1 MYISDKDHLFYSK
14 LEDGIS
20 LCYTRQKPYFFSL
33 MSERRQAMARDF
45 LENQYFSSY
54 SFWGGY
60 NLAERKLLGL
70 FFDDT
75 FNNEM
80 FPVSALEF
88 KYRKCDELSHRDFL
102 GALMSLGIERETVGD
117 ILVDNGRTV
126 VFLKSEIKNYVVSQ
140 IFKIG
145 NIGVTISDAN
155 ILKLPAGNK
164 TEELS
169 FIVSSMRID
178 NIVAAICSLS
188 REKTKALILSGN
200 VSVNF
205 LENKNVSFNL
215 RSGDK
220 IVIRGKGKYIL
231 NNILGTTKKGRIK
244 ISVVHFR

>member
-1 MYISDKDHLFYSK
+1 
-14 LEDGIS
+14 
-20 LCYTRQKPYFFSL
+20 
-33 MSERRQAMARDF
+33 
-45 LENQYFSSY
+45 
-54 SFWGGY
+54 
-60 NLAERKLLGL
+60 
-70 FFDDT
+70 
-75 FNNEM
+75 M